1 MQKAHLRG
9 LFAFHCPPFWL
20 WAMPLR
26 NAQKKLAE
34 ASFFRYRNLFAG
46 ILDVRLSG
54 PFGAMPLRQIKKGI
68 CARQI
73 PFLFP

>member
-1 MQKAHLRG
+1 
-9 LFAFHCPPFWL
+9 
-20 WAMPLR
+20 MPLR